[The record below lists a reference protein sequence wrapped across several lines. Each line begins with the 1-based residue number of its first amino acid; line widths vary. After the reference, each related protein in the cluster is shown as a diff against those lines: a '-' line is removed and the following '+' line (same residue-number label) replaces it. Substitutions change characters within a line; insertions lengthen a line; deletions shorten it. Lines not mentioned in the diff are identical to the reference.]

1 MMATCSL
8 TNQPFG
14 QHSSTGQYNADSQL
28 PVKHISL
35 LTVLTLETNVVV
47 VR

>member
-14 QHSSTGQYNADSQL
+14 QHNAGRELS
-28 PVKHISL
+28 VKHISL
-35 LTVLTLETNVVV
+35 PTVLTLETNVVML
-47 VR
+47 R